1 MGLYGGYLFLGKHP
15 DSTGGWVSQC
25 LDNTKERGYITIGTV
40 GPGPRL
46 IEVYNQ
52 TINKKG
58 KPQCPKRVAVLLS
71 GVTVLTG
78 MPVTLAQENK
88 YNTCHHKK
96 VTAPMET
103 MAD

>member
-1 MGLYGGYLFLGKHP
+1 MFLGKHP
-15 DSTGGWVSQC
+15 NSTGGWVSQC
-25 LDNTKERGYITIGTV
+25 LDKTKERGYITTGTG
-40 GPGPRL
+40 GPDLRL
-46 IEVYNQ
+46 IQVYNQ
-52 TINKKG
+52 TINKKW
-58 KPQCPKRVAVLLS
+58 KLPHSKRGAVPLLS
-71 GVTVLTG
+71 GIIILTG

>member
-1 MGLYGGYLFLGKHP
+1 MFLGKHP
-15 DSTGGWVSQC
+15 NSTGGWVSQS
-25 LDNTKERGYITIGTV
+25 LDNTKERGYITTGTV
-40 GPGPRL
+40 GPDPRL
-46 IEVYNQ
+46 IQVYNQ
-52 TINKKG
+52 TINKKW
-58 KPQCPKRVAVLLS
+58 KPQHSKRGAVPLLS
-71 GVTVLTG
+71 GIIILTG

>member
-1 MGLYGGYLFLGKHP
+1 MFLGKHP
-15 DSTGGWVSQC
+15 NSTGGWVSQC
-25 LDNTKERGYITIGTV
+25 LDNTKERGYITTGTV
-40 GPGPRL
+40 GPDPRL
-46 IEVYNQ
+46 IQVYNQ

-58 KPQCPKRVAVLLS
+58 KPQRSKRAAVPLLS
-71 GVTVLTG
+71 GIIILTG

-96 VTAPMET
+96 VTASTET